1 MPPCQCIN
9 YSLKSIYCQSKGL
22 WNLQLSLASD
32 TVSSSAMSDT
42 QKNTWEKI
50 SRAIG
55 LYRYIPNGR
64 YFARVRYRGKLH
76 RKSLETSDCALA
88 KRRLAEFR
96 RTLER
101 TDATSGNK
109 SFAAVLD
116 EYRATLIGAK
126 STVEDKSVIIDK
138 IKSTLLG
145 AETLPLRELRASQI
159 KTWLATHY
167 GHKSASYYNSALM
180 LVRDALEAA
189 VRDRVIAENP
199 ARDLKYR
206 KRKTPIRLTPT
217 FDQFKQIVAEIR
229 AQKFNQVA
237 EQSGDFIEFLGLAG
251 LGAAEAASLTPADVD
266 LGAGHIIAYRHKTNA
281 GFAVPIYPQLRPLL
295 KKLCAG
301 KAHNERLFQINEAR
315 KALTNACVRLRLA
328 HFTHRSLRR
337 MFITR
342 AIELGVDV
350 KTIAQWQ
357 GHRDGGLLILKAY
370 SHVRPVHSQRMAQLL
385 R

>member
-1 MPPCQCIN
+1 
-9 YSLKSIYCQSKGL
+9 
-22 WNLQLSLASD
+22 
-32 TVSSSAMSDT
+32 MSDT

-315 KALTNACVRLRLA
+315 KALTNACVRLGLA